1 MNKYK
6 TVDQV
11 YQGIATSDGDGV
23 KLTRIIGIP
32 ELKQLDPFL
41 LLDAF
46 GTDQPQD
53 YIGGFPPHP
62 HRGFETV
69 TYMLEGRMRH
79 KDSMGNEGVI
89 GPGDVQWMS
98 AASGVIHS
106 EMPEQEGGLL
116 AGFQLWV
123 NLPQKDKMSPPKYQ
137 EFTQQEI
144 PVEHQAGG
152 ISIKVIT
159 GATAKTQG
167 PVNHQWRSEAQSHAL
182 NYWDV
187 VVPQGQT
194 LVESIPA
201 SHNGFV
207 YVIDGEVQIGENSE
221 FVKGGQLATLL
232 NEYESNKYESNESV
246 GNEPEDKGKA
256 QQIKVKTNSDSRFLL
271 VTGEPLNE
279 PVVRA
284 GPFVMSTHE
293 DLKQAFKDHEN
304 GVLVS

>member
-6 TVDQV
+6 TIDQI
-11 YQGIATSDGDGV
+11 YQGIAASDGDGV
-23 KLTRIIGIP
+23 KLTRIIGMP
-32 ELKQLDPFL
+32 KLKQLDPFL

-46 GTDQPQD
+46 GTDKPQD

-89 GPGDVQWMS
+89 GTGDVQWMS

-106 EMPEQEGGLL
+106 EMPEQEDGMLS
-116 AGFQLWV
+116 GFQLWV

-144 PVEHQAGG
+144 PVEHQTGG
-152 ISIKVIT
+152 TSIKVIT

-167 PVNHQWRSEAQSHAL
+167 PVNHQWRRNALSHAL

-187 VVPQGQT
+187 TVPQGQT
-194 LVESIPA
+194 LDESVPA

-207 YVIDGEVQIGENSE
+207 YVIEGEVLIGEYSE
-221 FVKGGQLATLL
+221 SVKAGQLATLL
-232 NEYESNKYESNESV
+232 NDSEGNESA
-246 GNEPEDKGKA
+246 DKT
-256 QQIKVKTNSDSRFLL
+256 QQIKVEAKSDSRFLL
-271 VTGEPLNE
+271 VTGEPLHE

-284 GPFVMSTHE
+284 GPFVMSSHE

-304 GVLVS
+304 GVLVR